1 MIRCITSLHAANDQK
16 LTAFVHAQSIF
27 KFLQNPRKPV
37 ILAMSR
43 PDAKKNLTTL
53 VKAFG
58 EDETLKKL
66 ANLVLIMVSSQMRHA
81 QSQQHHRSMYL

>member
-1 MIRCITSLHAANDQK
+1 VRHSWL
-16 LTAFVHAQSIF
+16 QSIF

-58 EDETLKKL
+58 ENETLKKL
-66 ANLVLIMVSSQMRHA
+66 ANLVLIMVPPPLKRTHLTFSLA
-81 QSQQHHRSMYL
+81 QELLYPTFPETLHIQ